1 MKHEGKKILSLLL
14 MLVIVLGLS
23 ATAYADSLVG
33 TVVTM
38 GDSFTLNNEWVEYFP
53 YYTEQETVSPTLTSI
68 FYDTTFNVWY
78 LGFNVGW
85 GYGVAGPTT
94 PTPSG
99 FKFVSGDGQS
109 EATAY
114 RLALFYDYTVTYKPG
129 DEATGTEQTVTVS
142 KNEQGTYTHPI
153 QKYEDSFTAPE
164 GKRFDHWDD
173 GKGHTYKYGDTIDPV
188 TEDITLTAIWV
199 DEPKPDSGSG
209 GGSGSFVDLVFNIP
223 GADDSWEYIGG
234 GYVPQRAYRVS
245 LAPMQGGSAALGL
258 TTGDSGT
265 SLNVYPN
272 STVYVFPNAEQGYVL
287 DKIVWSLIDGSASYD
302 ITEAKNF
309 VMPAMDVVVYVTFRP
324 VG

>member
-1 MKHEGKKILSLLL
+1 MKQRGLKFLSLLL

-33 TVVTM
+33 TVVTK

-53 YYTEQETVSPTLTSI
+53 YYTEQEPVSPTLTSI
-68 FYDTTFNVWY
+68 SYDTTYNVWY
-78 LGFNVGW
+78 FGFNGW

-94 PTPSG
+94 PTPIG

-114 RLALFYDYTVTYKPG
+114 RLALFYGYTVTYKPG

-153 QKYEDSFTAPE
+153 QKYEDSFTAPA
-164 GKRFDHWDD
+164 GKRFDHWQGSD
-173 GKGHTYKYGDTIDPV
+173 GKTYKYGDTATLTGDL
-188 TEDITLTAIWV
+188 TLTAQW
-199 DEPKPDSGSG
+199 KKSGSDGGDSEG
-209 GGSGSFVDLVFNIP
+209 GGSGLADLVFNIP
-223 GADDSWEYIGG
+223 GADDSWEYVGG
-234 GYVPQRAYRVS
+234 GYAPQQAYRVS

-258 TTGDSGT
+258 TTGDSGAA
-265 SLNVYPN
+265 LNVYPT
-272 STVYVFPNAEQGYVL
+272 SAVYVFPNAEQGYVL

-309 VMPAMDVVVYVTFRP
+309 VMPAMDVVVYVTFKP
-324 VG
+324 IG